1 MKPKISFI
9 ASVYNKE
16 KYLIPFI
23 TSIQNQELKE
33 LELILVDDNSID
45 NSIKIINNFI
55 KKDKRI
61 KLLKNKKNNGSLFAR
76 YKGAIHV
83 KGEYIIF
90 VDSDDIVLKD
100 GILKSYNYIKKKMID
115 MIEFNSVFENNNT
128 LNIIRR
134 YYLYSNII
142 YQPVLS
148 NIFYYKNNEGKV
160 ILHYGIN

>member
-76 YKGAIHV
+76 YKGAIHA